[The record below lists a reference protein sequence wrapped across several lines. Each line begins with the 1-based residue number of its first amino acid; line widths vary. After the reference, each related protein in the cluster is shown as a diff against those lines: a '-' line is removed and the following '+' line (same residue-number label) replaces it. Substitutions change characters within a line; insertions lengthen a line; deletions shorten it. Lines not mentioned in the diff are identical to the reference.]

1 LREAEVARFPGW
13 LKQLAAILPKL
24 ELLELEVQSLGEATG
39 ALHPPGARHYLIR
52 FAVENSGY
60 LPSYVSRRALERK
73 TVRGVI
79 VECFPMTQD
88 NATLPVRAKQVV
100 LGAADSLGDELF
112 DAQSRPYV
120 RCMSGTQRL
129 EGPSL
134 EGHAAKQSLQAFLP
148 DRALTAQRYLH
159 QWQLA
164 ALPGTA
170 LEVIARTERAGIIRR
185 SIRLD

>member
-1 LREAEVARFPGW
+1 
-13 LKQLAAILPKL
+13 LAAILPKL
-24 ELLELEVQSLGEATG
+24 ELLVLEVRSLGEATG

-79 VECFPMTQD
+79 VECFPLTTEARALTRED
-88 NATLPVRAKQVV
+88 SATFAVRAKQTV
-100 LGAADSLGDELF
+100 LGAADPLGDELF

-164 ALPGTA
+164 ALPGTD